1 MKSYFLFF
9 LLISLCIFQISSYMM
24 GIDLGSEYFKVTV
37 IKPGKPFM
45 MLENLISKTKT
56 ELSVGLK
63 DDEITYA
70 YDALAKKAKAPS
82 NIFNY
87 FSEFL
92 GRKYDDKFIKEYY
105 DKFFM
110 SYNISSDNETESIM
124 FNFKYDKKEEKIS
137 IVELYTM
144 IFNYI
149 KMLSER
155 ITKIEMTDAFITIPS
170 FFDYE

>member
-1 MKSYFLFF
+1 MKSYFLLF
-9 LLISLCIFQISSYMM
+9 LCLSLSQISCYMM

-70 YDALAKKAKAPS
+70 YDALAKKAKAPA

-87 FSEFL
+87 FAEFL
-92 GRKYDDKFIKEYY
+92 GRKHNESFVKCRKVYRKRQ
-105 DKFFM
+105 
-110 SYNISSDNETESIM
+110 SYA
-124 FNFKYDKKEEKIS
+124 
-137 IVELYTM
+137 
-144 IFNYI
+144 YI
-149 KMLSER
+149 
-155 ITKIEMTDAFITIPS
+155 
-170 FFDYE
+170 

>member
-1 MKSYFLFF
+1 MKSYFLLF
-9 LLISLCIFQISSYMM
+9 LFLSISQTTCYMM

-70 YDALAKKAKAPS
+70 YDALAKKVKAPA

-87 FSEFL
+87 FSEYL
-92 GRKYDDKFIKEYY
+92 GRKHDDLFVKEYME
-105 DKFFM
+105 KFYQ
-110 SYNISSDNETESIM
+110 SYNITADNETETIT
-124 FNFKYDKKEEKIS
+124 FNFKYDKNDEQIS
-137 IVELYTM
+137 VVELYSM
-144 IFNYI
+144 IFDYI
-149 KMLSER
+149 KTLSER
-155 ITKIEMTDAFITIPS
+155 FTKIEMTDAFITIPS
-170 FFDYE
+170 FFD